1 MCLGIPMKII
11 EINGNMGYVEINN
24 VKREI
29 GLMLIEDPQIG
40 DWVIVHAGFAIS
52 KLEEEEAEESLKL
65 ITMAASIED

>member
-11 EINGNMGYVEINN
+11 EIHGNMGYVEINN

-40 DWVIVHAGFAIS
+40 NWVIVHAGFAIS
-52 KLEEEEAEESLKL
+52 KLEEHEAEESLKL
-65 ITMAASIED
+65 IKMAASIED

>member
-11 EINGNMGYVEINN
+11 EIKKNMGWVEINN

-29 GLMLIEDPQIG
+29 GLMLIEDPKIG

-65 ITMAASIED
+65 INMAAGSEN

>member
-40 DWVIVHAGFAIS
+40 NWVIVHAGFAIS
-52 KLEEEEAEESLKL
+52 KLEENEAEESLKL
-65 ITMAASIED
+65 IKMAASIED